1 MRSVIRLH
9 VIACTLSVLTMAF
22 VHISLA
28 NVVPSARMLTTDI
41 VGASYNLWWASLIL
55 RQRFARCPAEQ
66 PSLLDRASTLG
77 ALLGCLVT
85 VAVFWLTMPFATDK
99 LRMLFLAF
107 MQGPVALVAF
117 ASAGRTEGRGPPL
130 AFYVIP
136 IGIVGYFLVHA
147 DAFALPVIIY
157 VLAFSTIFFGIH
169 VGLKRA
175 LRDAQTARADAE
187 RERDA
192 KAAFLAAASHDLGQ
206 PLQAAR
212 LYFDQAV
219 RGVDVVKKERAVR
232 QADAAFQL
240 LERQLRATVDH
251 LRLESGNLHAQ
262 LAPTPVGP
270 VIAQAAALFAA
281 AAEQAGV
288 VLRLVPSTLAALGD
302 VDLLGRVLANL
313 LDNAIRHSGA
323 KNVLLGV
330 RRRGPTHLRFWV
342 IDDGSGVA
350 PEDVERIFGEF
361 VRGSDHGDRER
372 GGFGLGLASARRMA
386 ALMNGSV
393 GLDRRRRRG
402 SAFFLEV
409 PAALKQTDAP
419 LRHDR

>member
-1 MRSVIRLH
+1 MGSVTRLH

-28 NVVPSARMLTTDI
+28 NVVPSNRMFATDI
-41 VGASYNLWWASLIL
+41 IGASYNLWWASLIL
-55 RQRFARCPAEQ
+55 RQSFTRAHAEQ
-66 PSLLDRASTLG
+66 LSILDRASSLG

-85 VAVFWLTMPFATDK
+85 VAVFWLTMPYASDK

-117 ASAGRTEGRGPPL
+117 ATAGRTEGRGPPL

-136 IGIVGYFLVHA
+136 LGIVGYFLVHA
-147 DAFALPVIIY
+147 DAFALPIIIY
-157 VLAFSTIFFGIH
+157 VLAFSAIFFSIH

-175 LRDAQTARADAE
+175 LRNAQSARADAE

-219 RGVDVVKKERAVR
+219 RGVDAVKKERAVR

-251 LRLESGNLHAQ
+251 LRLESGNLHAHV
-262 LAPTPVGP
+262 APTPVGP
-270 VIAQAAALFAA
+270 VIAQAASLFAA

-288 VLRLVPSTLAALGD
+288 VLRLVPSTRVALAD
-302 VDLLGRVLANL
+302 TELLDRVLANL
-313 LDNAIRHSGA
+313 LDNAIRHSGG

-330 RRRGPTHLRFWV
+330 RQRGPAHLRFWI

-350 PEDVERIFGEF
+350 PQDSERIFGEF

-372 GGFGLGLASARRMA
+372 GGFGLGLTSARRLA
-386 ALMNGSV
+386 ALMSGSV
-393 GLDRRRRRG
+393 GLDHSLRHG
-402 SAFFLEV
+402 SAFFLEL
-409 PAALKQTDAP
+409 PIAP
-419 LRHDR
+419 KNP